1 MEGKFDE
8 KKRIGKKEGK
18 KKGKGQRGSP
28 GARLGEI
35 SRGSSRDF
43 LPSLG
48 APSSSL
54 RSSTEYLGPHT
65 RIEAD
70 GDESLARY
78 GSSLAAT
85 WKSLNG
91 LYPAAYSRA
100 VRLQVRTEDRRDSGV
115 KLRRS

>member
-1 MEGKFDE
+1 MEEGEFDE
-8 KKRIGKKEGK
+8 RKEEREGK
-18 KKGKGQRGSP
+18 K
-28 GARLGEI
+28 GAKEKYLVALREI
-35 SRGSSRDF
+35 FFPASLAAPLSR
-43 LPSLG
+43 LPSV
-48 APSSSL
+48 
-54 RSSTEYLGPHT
+54 EYLGPHT

-78 GSSLAAT
+78 GSWLAAT

-100 VRLQVRTEDRRDSGV
+100 VRLRVRIEDRRDSGV